1 MSENVDKK
9 NNLLKI
15 IIWVLLFVILGFF
28 SYSFF
33 IKGENPIDTIVDS
46 LVNVS
51 WDKELNYSFKFDWKV
66 EWFDKEWEL
75 LWNLEMSLW
84 ESQIYSSKDAFN
96 QMIRVNDLVAKEMN
110 ENWEWDEKFRLSF
123 DFISNKFKNY
133 FTLKSSQKQEI
144 LWELKNSDIGLFEKI
159 ADILSEVENDDY
171 VMIDNE
177 KTTLKVLGDLS
188 KNEIIKNLFL
198 SLWVSNTDWFLKE
211 TKTLEKLKEELKND
225 KIINYIFVKSWE
237 ATKEDWKT
245 KEKFI
250 LADNICSDYLPLFN
264 NVMEQ
269 IYKMSGSYAKANFPN
284 LEECQKWIQEINPKL
299 KMFTQIYKIWDIE
312 KGNYDFVISMWD
324 SYNWKITYKSHKLKS
339 WEIKWE
345 TPNKKDFVLNISG
358 DENWIKNSL
367 VQVDLS
373 DDFSGMS
380 IKWEIKDG
388 NWELVL
394 DSKNKENWLFANVK
408 LDKYYLE
415 NIDLKGLNNSKEIFS
430 LKWKITKE
438 EINIKWLVKDFEKV
452 VFELVS
458 KDDYFKFNLVTQV
471 GKINLVYD
479 DWKIDGSINSP
490 MLKVGLKWKYKNK
503 KDFNFKLI
511 NENNSYVDLK
521 SKWWVIDILAKI
533 NSGFESID
541 LKWKYKDL
549 NDFSFKLTDENN
561 PEKNYMV
568 SEAKKEWKLVKYM
581 FKTVSDSVLNFAF
594 DWTLSKWEK
603 DGFKKY
609 NLVWEYTSWDWIIKF
624 DYNFYLKEG
633 GAKYEIPKQFKEVEV
648 DFMQM
653 PIFPAINPGVIKQQ
667 IKNATNSYYILAGW
681 TIWAL
686 WATTAFITL
695 QDYPKEARNSK
706 RMADVSNLAT
716 KINMV
721 LAMNPEKF
729 DDIVINYSEKNITK
743 GKYNM
748 KVKIWNINF
757 DVIWESKDSFKAP
770 FENEE
775 YKMLSISWTDNDWNK
790 IKCFE
795 LGAIEEGSNYN
806 VFTKGNCWA
815 YINNINELFSDD
827 KSIFWL
833 K

>member
-1 MSENVDKK
+1 MTWENMKK
-9 NNLLKI
+9 NNNLLKI
-15 IIWVLLFVILGFF
+15 IVWVVLFLILGFF

-33 IKGENPIDTIVDS
+33 INWENPINKIVGNITNNWWS
-46 LVNVS
+46 
-51 WDKELNYSFKFDWKV
+51 EEFNYAFKFDWKI
-66 EWFDKEWEL
+66 EWIDNNWNL

-84 ESQIYSSKDAFN
+84 KSQIYSSKDAFN
-96 QMIRVNDLVAKEMN
+96 QRLNINNLNIKE
-110 ENWEWDEKFRLSF
+110 DGEKVFDIDSF

-144 LWELKNSDIGLFEKI
+144 LRELKNSNIDLFQKI
-159 ADILSEVENDDY
+159 SDSLSENDSY
-171 VMIDNE
+171 IMIDNK
-177 KTTLKVLGDLS
+177 KTILKVLWDLS

-198 SLWVSNTDWFLKE
+198 SLWVSNPDWFLKE
-211 TKTLEKLKEELKND
+211 TKTLEKLKEKLKEELKND
-225 KIINYIFVKSWE
+225 KIINYIFVKSGE
-237 ATKEDWKT
+237 STKEDNKT
-245 KEKFI
+245 KEK
-250 LADNICSDYLPLFN
+250 LVLSDNICSDYLPLFN

-269 IYKMSGSYAKANFPN
+269 IYKMSGSYIKPNFPN
-284 LEECQKWIQEINPKL
+284 LEECKKWIQEINPKL

-345 TPNKKDFVLNISG
+345 TPDKKSFVLNISG
-358 DENWIKNSL
+358 DEDWIKNSL
-367 VQVDLS
+367 VKVDLS
-373 DDFSGMS
+373 DNFSGMS

-388 NWELVL
+388 KWELVL
-394 DSKNKENWLFANVK
+394 DSKNKENWFFANVK

-458 KDDYFKFNLVTQV
+458 KDDYFKLNLDTEEA
-471 GKINLVYD
+471 KINLVYD

-490 MLKVGLKWKYKNK
+490 IIKVELKWEYKNK

-549 NDFSFKLTDENN
+549 TDFSFKLTDENN
-561 PEKNYMV
+561 PEKNYIV
-568 SEAKKEWKLVKYM
+568 AEAKKEWKLVKYM
-581 FKTVSDSVLNFAF
+581 FKTVSDSVLNLAF

-603 DGFKKY
+603 DWFKKY
-609 NLVWEYTSWDWIIKF
+609 NFVWEYTFAYWVMKF
-624 DYNFYLKEG
+624 DYNFYLKKG
-633 GAKYEIPKQFKEVEV
+633 GAKYEIPKQFKEVEANFIEMIV
-648 DFMQM
+648 
-653 PIFPAINPGVIKQQ
+653 FPAINPSVIKQQ
-667 IKNATNSYYILAGW
+667 IKNVTDSYYFIAGW
-681 TIWAL
+681 AIWAF

-706 RMADVSNLAT
+706 RMADLSLLYNKTNIV
-716 KINMV
+716 I
-721 LAMNPEKF
+721 AMNPEKF
-729 DDIVINYSEKNITK
+729 DDIVINYSKKNITTK
-743 GKYNM
+743 KYNM
-748 KVKIWNINF
+748 EVKIGDINF
-757 DVIWESKDSFKAP
+757 DVIWESKDLFKAP
-770 FENEE
+770 FENEQ
-775 YKMLSISWTDNDWNK
+775 YKIISMSWTDNDWNN

-795 LGAIEEGSNYN
+795 FGAMNEGSNYN
-806 VFTKGNCWA
+806 VFTRWTCWI
-815 YINNINELFSDD
+815 YIDDIRKIFSND
-827 KSIFWL
+827 KSIFGL
-833 K
+833 D